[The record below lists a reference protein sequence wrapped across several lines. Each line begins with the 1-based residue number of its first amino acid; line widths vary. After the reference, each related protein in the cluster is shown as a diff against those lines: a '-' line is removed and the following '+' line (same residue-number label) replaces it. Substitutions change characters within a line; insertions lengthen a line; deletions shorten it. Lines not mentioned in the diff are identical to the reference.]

1 MGEQGPRGPEGP
13 AGGPSTA
20 PLSISEIDAISG
32 ATYKTGYLAA
42 GQLLY
47 SDNDE
52 IKFESVPA
60 EISGQPY
67 ILTANEDK
75 GLSGTTELVFHVNR
89 PCFVYVL
96 RDIRGTAAGGG
107 QPPSWLANGFV
118 KLDSVVE
125 VSDSDMGS
133 MAIYKSG
140 MAMSGR
146 ISLGGNGAPPSVGY
160 ENNYVVVVAPS
171 EEHATSGV
179 GVIGLKIPADT
190 EGNEAYEGSMG
201 FSFTVNSPIYV
212 MDLGVFNPLGSAPL
226 PGTLSCRL
234 YNMQTGELIAQQAF
248 TEENRGDMKGG
259 ALYKAL
265 RSPVQL
271 PAGFQ
276 AVIAADGY
284 GSEMKN
290 GNSEGAA
297 PSWSFDNDGGKIT
310 FGSDALYG
318 EKGEMPSEVAGS
330 PGNRFAA
337 ATFRYT

>member
-13 AGGPSTA
+13 AGGPSSA

-32 ATYKTGYLAA
+32 AAYKTGYLAA

-125 VSDSDMGS
+125 VSDSVSRNGCDWLSCVIFSHQDMGS

-276 AVIAADGY
+276 AVIA
-284 GSEMKN
+284 
-290 GNSEGAA
+290 
-297 PSWSFDNDGGKIT
+297 GKTILLLV
-310 FGSDALYG
+310 FL
-318 EKGEMPSEVAGS
+318 
-330 PGNRFAA
+330 R
-337 ATFRYT
+337 